1 MAPPLVLLGGRGARG
16 GGGREDDK
24 RRPWEKAAAHGL
36 VRGSGEFRWVR
47 LRARWVTLRARWVS
61 LRARWV
67 SLRARWVAAQQA
79 DAGVAPSDPVE
90 VREIER
96 ALLLT
101 LASLLVLNRS

>member
-1 MAPPLVLLGGRGARG
+1 
-16 GGGREDDK
+16 
-24 RRPWEKAAAHGL
+24 
-36 VRGSGEFRWVR
+36 
-47 LRARWVTLRARWVS
+47 VTLRARWVS